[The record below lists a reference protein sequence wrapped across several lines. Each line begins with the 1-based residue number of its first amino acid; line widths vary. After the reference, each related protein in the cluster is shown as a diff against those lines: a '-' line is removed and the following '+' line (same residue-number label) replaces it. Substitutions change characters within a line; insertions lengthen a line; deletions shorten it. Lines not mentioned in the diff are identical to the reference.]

1 MEALSPYRIS
11 KGTDMTSQSFSSHSD
26 RPAPNASLRPLTYI
40 VDESSNTASVGGVS
54 LPELARTHGT
64 PLYVLDEATLR
75 AAAKAYKETLKAVY
89 IAETLPLYACKA
101 NMSMG
106 LVKLMEQEG
115 MGLDVVSGGEIYTAV
130 QAGFPMERVLFN
142 GNNKT
147 AQEIEMALHHGVGRI
162 SVDNFHDLE
171 LIDRIARTKGKKGDV
186 LLRVT
191 PGIECHTHDY
201 IKTGH
206 TDSKFGFDLS
216 QLPQAIERI
225 LNENSETINL
235 KGLHAH
241 IGSQIFEV
249 KPYEDLVEI
258 MLNIYYNIRE
268 TYDGLVLEDLDLGG
282 GLGVIYTGQDDPP
295 AVPDA
300 VQRIAE
306 KLAFYAKRL
315 NYPLPRL
322 LMEPGRSM
330 IATAGMT
337 LYTVG
342 SMKDVPGLRK
352 YVAVDG
358 GMGDN
363 IRPALYQAQY
373 TAMVA
378 NKVLSPVEETITLV
392 GKYCESGDVLIKDMP
407 VPMLE
412 EGDIIAVFGTG
423 AYNYTMSSNYNRFPR
438 PATVLVENGRS
449 HVLVQRETFD
459 TVIQQDLIPTHLRK
473 VAEPAGTSPN

>member
-1 MEALSPYRIS
+1 MSS
-11 KGTDMTSQSFSSHSD
+11 SFFPGD
-26 RPAPNASLRPLTYI
+26 LEQPAPNTSMKPITYSLDDNNQPL
-40 VDESSNTASVGGVS
+40 VGGVN
-54 LPELARTHGT
+54 LVELARTHGT
-64 PLYVLDEATLR
+64 PLFVLDEATIR
-75 AAAKAYKETLKAVY
+75 ASAKAYTQTLAQVY
-89 IAETLPLYACKA
+89 PAATLPLYACKA
-101 NMSMG
+101 NMNMG

-147 AQEIEMALHHGVGRI
+147 MQELELAIHHGIGRI
-162 SVDNFHDLE
+162 SVDNFQDLE
-171 LIDRIARTKGKKGDV
+171 FINKIAATKNKKVDV
-186 LLRVT
+186 LLRIT

-206 TDSKFGFDLS
+206 VDSKFGFDLS
-216 QLPQAIERI
+216 QLPIAIEMIQDTFR
-225 LNENSETINL
+225 ETINL

-241 IGSQIFEV
+241 IGSQIFET
-249 KPYEDLVEI
+249 KPYEDLIEI

-268 TYDGLVLEDLDLGG
+268 QYNGLVLEDIDLGG
-282 GLGVIYTGQDDPP
+282 GLGVTYMGQDDPP
-295 AVPDA
+295 AVPTA
-300 VQRIAE
+300 IQRIAE
-306 KLAFYAKRL
+306 KLAYYAKRL

-330 IATAGMT
+330 VATAGMT

-373 TAMVA
+373 SAVIA
-378 NKVLSPVEETITLV
+378 NKVNAPVEETVSIV
-392 GKYCESGDVLIKDMP
+392 GKYCESGDVLIKGLP
-407 VPMLE
+407 VPHLE
-412 EGDIIAVFGTG
+412 NGDVLAVFGTG
-423 AYNYTMSSNYNRFPR
+423 AYNYSMSSNYNRFPR
-438 PATVLVENGRS
+438 PAVVMVENGKA
-449 HVLVQRETFD
+449 HVLVQRETYD
-459 TVIQQDLIPTHLRK
+459 TIIQQDLIPLHLRK
-473 VAEPAGTSPN
+473 SPDSVTASTH

>member
-1 MEALSPYRIS
+1 MSS
-11 KGTDMTSQSFSSHSD
+11 SFFPGDLEH
-26 RPAPNASLRPLTYI
+26 PAPNTSMKPITYSLDDNSQPL
-40 VDESSNTASVGGVS
+40 VGGVN
-54 LPELARTHGT
+54 LVELAHTHGT
-64 PLYVLDEATLR
+64 PLFVLDEATIR
-75 AAAKAYKETLKAVY
+75 ASAKAYKETLAQVY
-89 IAETLPLYACKA
+89 SGQSLPLYACKA
-101 NMSMG
+101 NMNMG

-115 MGLDVVSGGEIYTAV
+115 MGLDVVSGGELYTAI

-147 AQEIEMALHHGVGRI
+147 IQELELAIHHGVGRI
-162 SVDNFHDLE
+162 SVDNFQDLE
-171 LIDRIARTKGKKGDV
+171 FIHKVASSKDKKVDV
-186 LLRVT
+186 LLRIT

-206 TDSKFGFDLS
+206 IDSKFGFDLS
-216 QLPQAIERI
+216 QLPAAIDMIQGDFR
-225 LNENSETINL
+225 ETINL

-241 IGSQIFEV
+241 IGSQIFETR
-249 KPYEDLVEI
+249 PYEDLIEI

-268 TYDGLVLEDLDLGG
+268 QYDGLVLEDIDLGG
-282 GLGVIYTGQDDPP
+282 GLGVTYMGQDDPP
-295 AVPDA
+295 AVPAA

-306 KLAFYAKRL
+306 KLANYAKRL

-330 IATAGMT
+330 VATAGLT

-373 TAMVA
+373 SAVVA
-378 NKVLSPVEETITLV
+378 NKINAPVEETVTIV
-392 GKYCESGDVLIKDMP
+392 GKYCESGDVLIKGLP
-407 VPMLE
+407 VPHLE
-412 EGDIIAVFGTG
+412 NGDILAVFGTG
-423 AYNYTMSSNYNRFPR
+423 AYNYSMASNYNRFPR
-438 PATVLVENGRS
+438 PAVVLVEGGKA
-449 HVLVQRETFD
+449 HVLVQRETYD
-459 TVIQQDLIPTHLRK
+459 TIIQQDLIPLHLRRS
-473 VAEPAGTSPN
+473 ADTTAAPTL

>member
-1 MEALSPYRIS
+1 
-11 KGTDMTSQSFSSHSD
+11 MTSQNFPSHSD
-26 RPAPNASLRPLTYI
+26 RPAPNASLKPLTYT
-40 VDESSNTASVGGVS
+40 VDESANAAVVGGIG
-54 LPELARTHGT
+54 LAELARTHGT

-75 AAAKAYKETLKAVY
+75 AAAKAYKDTLKAAY
-89 IAETLPLYACKA
+89 PAETLPLYACKA

-130 QAGFPMERVLFN
+130 QAGFPMDRVLFN

-147 AQEIEMALHHGVGRI
+147 AQEIEMALHHGIGRI

-171 LIDRIARTKGKKGDV
+171 LIDRIARVKGKKANV
-186 LLRVT
+186 LLRIT

-206 TDSKFGFDLS
+206 MDSKFGFDLS
-216 QLPQAIERI
+216 QLSPAVELI
-225 LNENSETINL
+225 LNEYAETINL

-268 TYDGLVLEDLDLGG
+268 NYDGLVLEDLDLGG

-306 KLAFYAKRL
+306 KLAYYAKRL

-330 IATAGMT
+330 IATAGLT

-342 SMKDVPGLRK
+342 SMKEVPGLRK

-373 TAMVA
+373 TAIVA
-378 NKVLSPVEETITLV
+378 NKVQSAVEETVTLV
-392 GKYCESGDVLIKDMP
+392 GKYCESGDVLIKDLP
-407 VPMLE
+407 VPRLE
-412 EGDIIAVFGTG
+412 EGDVIAVFGTG

-438 PATVLVENGRS
+438 PAIVLVENGRS
-449 HVLVQRETFD
+449 HVMVQRETYD
-459 TVIQQDLIPTHLRK
+459 TVIQQDLIPQHLRK
-473 VAEPAGTSPN
+473 APEPVSASPN

>member
-1 MEALSPYRIS
+1 MQHSFPSGDL
-11 KGTDMTSQSFSSHSD
+11 TS
-26 RPAPNASLRPLTYI
+26 RPAPNTSLKPVTFT
-40 VDESSNTASVGGVS
+40 VNEQQHAMVGGMS
-54 LPELARTHGT
+54 LVELARTYGT
-64 PLYVLDEATLR
+64 PLFVLDEATLR
-75 AAAKAYKETLKAVY
+75 AATRAYRETLQTVY
-89 IAETLPLYACKA
+89 TGESLPLYACKA

-147 AQEIEMALHHGVGRI
+147 EREIEMALRHGIGRI
-162 SVDNFHDLE
+162 SVDNFHDLAQIHRVASAME
-171 LIDRIARTKGKKGDV
+171 KKADV

-206 TDSKFGFDLS
+206 TDSKFGFDLG
-216 QLPQAIERI
+216 QLPAAIGLI
-225 LNENSETINL
+225 LDSYRDTIRL

-249 KPYEDLVEI
+249 RPYEDLVEI
-258 MLNIYYNIRE
+258 MMNIYYNIRE
-268 TYDGLVLEDLDLGG
+268 EYNGLILEDLDLGG
-282 GLGVIYTGQDDPP
+282 GLGVTYTEQDDPP

-300 VQRIAE
+300 LGRILE
-306 KLAFYAKRL
+306 KLTQYAERL

-322 LMEPGRSM
+322 LMEPGRSLV
-330 IATAGMT
+330 ATAGMT

-342 SMKDVPGLRK
+342 SMKAVPRMRK

-363 IRPALYQAQY
+363 IRPSLYQAQY
-373 TAMVA
+373 SAIVA
-378 NKVLSPVEETITLV
+378 NKADLPLEETVTVV
-392 GKYCESGDVLIKDMP
+392 GKYCESGDILLKDFSA
-407 VPMLE
+407 PMME
-412 EGDIIAVFGTG
+412 SGDILAVFSTG
-423 AYNYTMSSNYNRFPR
+423 AYNYSMSSNYNRFPR

-449 HVLVQRETFD
+449 HVLVQAETYD
-459 TVIQQDLIPTHLRK
+459 TIIQQDLIPLHLRK
-473 VAEPAGTSPN
+473 ATAESVLITC

>member
-1 MEALSPYRIS
+1 MLKGIFMNSPSYSNPADQLSPN
-11 KGTDMTSQSFSSHSD
+11 T
-26 RPAPNASLRPLTYI
+26 SLRPLTYV
-40 VDESSNTASVGGVS
+40 VDEPSNCAYVGGIS
-54 LPELARTHGT
+54 LAELARTQGT
-64 PLYVLDEATLR
+64 PLYVLDESTIR
-75 AAAKAYKETLKAVY
+75 ASAKSYKEALKAFY
-89 IAETLPLYACKA
+89 TADALPLYACKA

-147 AQEIEMALHHGVGRI
+147 AQEIEMALHYGIGRI

-171 LIDRIARTKGKKGDV
+171 LIDRIAKNKGVKANV
-186 LLRVT
+186 LLRIT

-216 QLPQAIERI
+216 QLSPAIEKI
-225 LNENSETINL
+225 LNDYSETINL

-249 KPYEDLVEI
+249 KPYEDLAEI

-268 TYDGLVLEDLDLGG
+268 QYDGLTLEDLDIGG
-282 GLGVIYTGQDDPP
+282 GLGVVYTGQDDPP
-295 AVPDA
+295 SVADA
-300 VQRIAE
+300 IQRITE
-306 KLAFYAKRL
+306 KLTTYSKRL

-330 IATAGMT
+330 IATAGLT
-337 LYTVG
+337 LYTIG
-342 SMKDVPGLRK
+342 SMKEVPGLTK

-373 TAMVA
+373 TAVVA
-378 NKVLSPVEETITLV
+378 NKVLSPVEETVTLV
-392 GKYCESGDVLIKDMP
+392 GKYCESGDVLIKNLP
-407 VPMLE
+407 VPKLE
-412 EGDIIAVFGTG
+412 EGDVIAVFGTG

-438 PATVLVENGRS
+438 PAIVLVEHGQA
-449 HVLVQRETFD
+449 HVIVQRENYD
-459 TVIQQDLIPTHLRK
+459 TIIQQDLIPAHLRK
-473 VAEPAGTSPN
+473 MPEPVASTAV

>member
-1 MEALSPYRIS
+1 MNSQYLPGDADRNSPN
-11 KGTDMTSQSFSSHSD
+11 TSLKPVTF
-26 RPAPNASLRPLTYI
+26 T
-40 VDESSNTASVGGVS
+40 VDEHNQPLVGGMNLV
-54 LPELARTHGT
+54 ELAHAYGT

-75 AAAKAYKETLKAVY
+75 ASAKAYKETLKAVY
-89 IAETLPLYACKA
+89 SGDSLPLYACKA

-147 AQEIEMALHHGVGRI
+147 YQELELAIHHGVGRI
-162 SVDNFHDLE
+162 SADNFHDLE
-171 LIDRIARTKGKKGDV
+171 LINKIAAAKGKKV
-186 LLRVT
+186 NLLLRVT

-206 TDSKFGFDLS
+206 IDSKFGFDLS
-216 QLPQAIERI
+216 QLAAAVDMIQEQYKD
-225 LNENSETINL
+225 TIVL

-241 IGSQIFEV
+241 IGSQIFET
-249 KPYEDLVEI
+249 KPYEDLIEI
-258 MLNIYYNIRE
+258 LLNIYYNIRE
-268 TYDGLVLEDLDLGG
+268 QYSGLVLEDLDLGG
-282 GLGVIYTGQDDPP
+282 GLGVTYTGQDDPP
-295 AVPDA
+295 AVSSA
-300 VQRIAE
+300 VQRIVE
-306 KLAFYAKRL
+306 KLIFYAKRL

-330 IATAGMT
+330 VATAGMT

-352 YVAVDG
+352 YVAIDG

-373 TAMVA
+373 SALVA
-378 NKVLSPVEETITLV
+378 TKVNAPVEETVTIV
-392 GKYCESGDVLIKDMP
+392 GKYCESGDILIKSLP
-407 VPMLE
+407 VPALE
-412 EGDIIAVFGTG
+412 SGDILAVFGTG

-438 PATVLVENGRS
+438 PATVLVENGHA
-449 HVLVQRETFD
+449 HVLVQRETYD
-459 TVIQQDLIPTHLRK
+459 TIIQQDLIPVHLRK
-473 VAEPAGTSPN
+473 VAEPAPVPVS

>member
-1 MEALSPYRIS
+1 M
-11 KGTDMTSQSFSSHSD
+11 SSAFFPGHSE
-26 RPAPNASLRPLTYI
+26 PASPNASLRPLTYS
-40 VDESSNTASVGGVS
+40 VDESTNCAQVGGVS
-54 LPELARTHGT
+54 LRDLAHKHGT
-64 PLYVLDEATLR
+64 PLYVLDEFSLR
-75 AAAKAYKETLKAVY
+75 AAAKAYKETLKSAY
-89 IAETLPLYACKA
+89 SGKTLPLYACKA
-101 NMSMG
+101 NMSMA

-147 AQEIEMALHHGVGRI
+147 AQEIELALHHGIGRI
-162 SVDNFHDLE
+162 SVDNFHDLI
-171 LIDRIARTKGKKGDV
+171 LIDRIARMKGKKADV

-201 IKTGH
+201 IKTGNI
-206 TDSKFGFDLS
+206 DSKFGFDLS
-216 QLPQAIERI
+216 QLPTAIEQI
-225 LNENSETINL
+225 LTEYADSIQL

-249 KPYEDLVEI
+249 KPYEDLIEI

-268 TYDGLVLEDLDLGG
+268 QYTGLILEDLDLGG
-282 GLGVIYTGQDDPP
+282 GLGVMYTGQDDPP

-300 VQRIAE
+300 VRRIAD
-306 KLAFYAKRL
+306 KLTQYAKRL

-322 LMEPGRSM
+322 LLEPGRSM
-330 IATAGMT
+330 VATAGFT

-342 SMKDVPGLRK
+342 SMKEVPGICK

-373 TAMVA
+373 SAMVA
-378 NKVLSPVEETITLV
+378 NKVTIPIEETVTLV
-392 GKYCESGDVLIKDMP
+392 GKYCESGDVLIKNLP
-407 VPMLE
+407 VPRLE
-412 EGDIIAVFGTG
+412 EGDLIAVFGTG

-438 PATVLVENGRS
+438 PATVLVENGKS
-449 HVLVQRETFD
+449 HVIVQRETYD
-459 TVIQQDLIPTHLRK
+459 TIIQQDLIPAHLRK
-473 VAEPAGTSPN
+473 VAETVNS